1 MLSADQIRSI
11 AQERSEHQKGTG
23 KKVVD
28 VREEMER
35 LEDRGEV
42 VIHRIRA
49 ENEPVEVQTL
59 FGWTK
64 RIPTNRLWHHKSCGQ
79 CGNIPGYPSALL
91 WIMNQTGKSYLNE
104 PHQTSCTAW
113 NYHGTAT
120 SNPTALAAVAARN
133 FHRAYET
140 DHFPLI
146 HCGTSFGDYKE
157 MRKLLVEN
165 AEIRTKVRAVL
176 RKMGRDLVL
185 PEEIVHYSE
194 WVHAMRP
201 EIVARRTCDVS
212 TVTATVHEPCHYYKM
227 IPEDAVYD
235 DRILGGQRPAV
246 PTGVLLALG
255 ATVADYSTWY
265 DCCGFG
271 FRHILSEREF
281 SRSFANLRKIRPMID
296 EAHSDVAITS
306 DTGCVTTLDKS
317 QWIARAHGDAIQL
330 PVLADVQFAALA
342 MGAHPYKIVQI
353 HWHAASA
360 EALLRKMGI
369 DGPKAKEEFRQYVEE
384 LKNGAT
390 PETLYRPR
398 DEIEKYFAINKGQV
412 LPEELGT
419 GPAKARSAGEAATE
433 DVGRLLK

>member
-1 MLSADQIRSI
+1 MLNATQIRQVI
-11 AQERSEHQKGTG
+11 EERTERRHGTG

-28 VREEMER
+28 VREEMDR
-35 LEDRGEV
+35 LEDQGELIV
-42 VIHRIRA
+42 HRIRP
-49 ENEPVEVQTL
+49 ENRPVEMKTL

-79 CGNIPGYPSALL
+79 CGNIPGYPSSLL
-91 WIMNQTGKSYLNE
+91 WVMNETGRSYLNE

-120 SNPTALAAVAARN
+120 SNPVALAAVAARN

-165 AEIRTKVRAVL
+165 AEIRHKVRDVL
-176 RKMGRDLVL
+176 RSMDRDLVL

-194 WVHAMRP
+194 WVQAMAP
-201 EIVARRTCDVS
+201 EIVARQKIAASGV
-212 TVTATVHEPCHYYKM
+212 VATVHEPCHYYKM
-227 IPEDAVYD
+227 VPEDAIYD
-235 DRILGGQRPAV
+235 DAVYQGQRPAV
-246 PTGVLLALG
+246 PTGILLALG

-281 SRSFANLRKIRPMID
+281 SRSFANLRKIRPMVE

-317 QWIARAHGDAIQL
+317 QWIGKAHGQPYLL
-330 PVLADVQFAALA
+330 PVLSDIQFVALT
-342 MGAHPYKIVQI
+342 MGAHPYKIAQL
-353 HWHAASA
+353 HWHAAPVDR
-360 EALLRKMGI
+360 LLDRLGI
-369 DGPKAKEEFRQYVEE
+369 DWRTAKTEFLDYLRQLKSGGAPE
-384 LKNGAT
+384 LLH
-390 PETLYRPR
+390 PPR
-398 DEIEKYFAINKGQV
+398 EDIERFFAINKGQV
-412 LPEELGT
+412 LPDETRATPPLS
-419 GPAKARSAGEAATE
+419 PVPIPSAGRG
-433 DVGRLLK
+433 GR

>member
-1 MLSADQIRSI
+1 MLSASEIRKVVE
-11 AQERSEHQKGTG
+11 ERTLHQKGTG

-28 VREEMER
+28 VREEMLR
-35 LEDRGEV
+35 LEEKGEI
-42 VIHRIRA
+42 VIHRIRP
-49 ENEPVEVQTL
+49 ENRPVEANTL

-64 RIPTNRLWHHKSCGQ
+64 KIPTDRLWHHKSCGQ
-79 CGNIPGYPSALL
+79 CGNIPGYPSSLL
-91 WIMNQTGKSYLNE
+91 WLMNETGRTYLNE

-120 SNPTALAAVAARN
+120 SNPVALAAVAARN

-146 HCGTSFGDYKE
+146 HCGTSYGDYKE

-165 AEIRTKVRAVL
+165 ATVRTKVREVL
-176 RKMGRDLVL
+176 RKVDRELVL

-194 WVHAMRP
+194 WLHAMTP
-201 EIVARRTCDVS
+201 EVVARRKHAVDGV
-212 TVTATVHEPCHYYKM
+212 VATVHEPCHYYKM
-227 IPEDAVYD
+227 VPEDAIYDERVYA
-235 DRILGGQRPAV
+235 GQRPAV
-246 PTGVLLALG
+246 PSSILQSLG

-281 SRSFANLRKIRPMID
+281 SRSFANLRKIRPMVE
-296 EAHSDVAITS
+296 EAHADVAITS

-317 QWIARAHGDAIQL
+317 QWIGKAHGLAYML

-342 MGAHPYKIVQI
+342 LGAHPYKVVQV

-360 EALLRKMGI
+360 ETLMTKMGI
-369 DGPKAKEEFRQYVEE
+369 DWAAAKKEFREYLQA
-384 LKNGAT
+384 LKNGAA
-390 PETLYRPR
+390 PELLHPAHP
-398 DEIEKYFAINKGQV
+398 EIESYFAVNKGQV
-412 LPEELGT
+412 LPDDVPNAPAPGAGADGGG
-419 GPAKARSAGEAATE
+419 GP
-433 DVGRLLK
+433 GR

>member
-1 MLSADQIRSI
+1 MLSANEIRQVV
-11 AQERSEHQKGTG
+11 QERALHQKGTG

-35 LEDRGEV
+35 LEDRGEILV
-42 VIHRIRA
+42 HHIRE
-49 ENEPVEVQTL
+49 ENRPVNALTL

-64 RIPTNRLWHHKSCGQ
+64 RIPTDRLWHHKSCGQ
-79 CGNIPGYPSALL
+79 CGNIPGYPSSLL
-91 WIMNQTGKSYLNE
+91 WLMNETGRTYLNE

-120 SNPTALAAVAARN
+120 SNPVALAAVAARN

-146 HCGTSFGDYKE
+146 HCGTSYGDYKE

-165 AEIRTKVRAVL
+165 AAVREKVRSVL

-194 WVHAMRP
+194 WVHAMTP
-201 EIVARRTCDVS
+201 EILARKQHDVHGI
-212 TVTATVHEPCHYYKM
+212 VATVHEPCHYYKM
-227 IPEDAVYD
+227 VPEDAIYD
-235 DRILGGQRPAV
+235 DRVYAGQRPAV
-246 PTGVLLALG
+246 PSGILMALG

-281 SRSFANLRKIRPMID
+281 SRSFANLRKIRPMVE
-296 EAHSDVAITS
+296 EAHADVAITS

-317 QWIARAHGDAIQL
+317 QWIGKAHGLPYML
-330 PVLADVQFAALA
+330 PVLSDVQFAALA
-342 MGAHPYKIVQI
+342 LGAHPYKIAQV
-353 HWHAASA
+353 HWHSASA
-360 EALLRKMGI
+360 EGLMTKMGI
-369 DGPKAKEEFRQYVEE
+369 DWKSAKVEFQEYLRALKEGAQPE
-384 LKNGAT
+384 LLHPAHGA
-390 PETLYRPR
+390 
-398 DEIEKYFAINKGQV
+398 IEQFFAINKGQV
-412 LPEELGT
+412 LPDEARGAPPDPTVPGEE
-419 GPAKARSAGEAATE
+419 
-433 DVGRLLK
+433 GRRPG

>member
-1 MLSADQIRSI
+1 MLSASEIRKVVE
-11 AQERSEHQKGTG
+11 ERTQRQKGTG

-28 VREEMER
+28 VREEMEH
-35 LEDRGEV
+35 LEAKGEII
-42 VIHRIRA
+42 IHRIRP
-49 ENEPVEVQTL
+49 ENRPVSASTL

-64 RIPTNRLWHHKSCGQ
+64 RIPTDRLWHHKSCGQ
-79 CGNIPGYPSALL
+79 CGNIPGYPASLL
-91 WIMNQTGKSYLNE
+91 WLMNETGRSYLNE

-120 SNPTALAAVAARN
+120 SNPVALAAVAARN

-146 HCGTSFGDYKE
+146 HCGTSYGDYKE

-165 AEIRTKVRAVL
+165 ATVRTKVRDVL
-176 RKMGRDLVL
+176 RGMGRELVL

-194 WVHAMRP
+194 WVHAMTP
-201 EIVARRTCDVS
+201 ELLASQKHSVRGIV
-212 TVTATVHEPCHYYKM
+212 ATVHEPCHYYKM
-227 IPEDAVYD
+227 VPEDAVYD
-235 DRILGGQRPAV
+235 EKVYAGQRPAV
-246 PTGVLLALG
+246 PSGILMSLG

-281 SRSFANLRKIRPMID
+281 SRSFANLRKIRPMVD

-317 QWIARAHGDAIQL
+317 QWIGKAHGQPYML

-342 MGAHPYKIVQI
+342 LGAHPYKIAQV

-360 EALLRKMGI
+360 ETLMTKMGI
-369 DGPKAKEEFRQYVEE
+369 DWTTAKAEFREYLKA
-384 LKNGAT
+384 LKNGQA
-390 PETLYRPR
+390 PELLHPAHP
-398 DEIEKYFAINKGQV
+398 EIETYFAVNKGQV
-412 LPEELGT
+412 LPEEA
-419 GPAKARSAGEAATE
+419 PATAPAEVVANGGGGHPR
-433 DVGRLLK
+433 

>member
-1 MLSADQIRSI
+1 MLSASEIRKVVE
-11 AQERSEHQKGTG
+11 ERTHHQKGTG

-35 LEDRGEV
+35 LEERGELI
-42 VIHRIRA
+42 IHRIRA
-49 ENEPVEVQTL
+49 ANRPVSASTL

-64 RIPTNRLWHHKSCGQ
+64 RIPTDRLWHHKSCGQ
-79 CGNIPGYPSALL
+79 CGNIPGYPSSLL
-91 WIMNQTGKSYLNE
+91 WLMNETGRSYLNE

-120 SNPTALAAVAARN
+120 SNPVALAAVAARN

-146 HCGTSFGDYKE
+146 HCGTSYGDYKE

-165 AEIRTKVRAVL
+165 ATVREKVRSVL

-194 WVHAMRP
+194 WVHAMTP
-201 EIVARRTCDVS
+201 EIVARQKHDVRGIVS
-212 TVTATVHEPCHYYKM
+212 TVHEPCHYYKM
-227 IPEDAVYD
+227 VPEDAIYDERVYA
-235 DRILGGQRPAV
+235 GQRPAV
-246 PTGVLLALG
+246 PTGILLALG
-255 ATVADYSTWY
+255 AKVADYSTWY

-281 SRSFANLRKIRPMID
+281 SRSFANLRKIRPMVE

-317 QWIARAHGDAIQL
+317 QWIGKAHGQAYLL
-330 PVLADVQFAALA
+330 PVLSEVQFAALA
-342 MGAHPYKIVQI
+342 LGAHPYKIVQV
-353 HWHAASA
+353 HWHSAST
-360 EALLRKMGI
+360 EGLMTKMGI
-369 DGPKAKEEFRQYVEE
+369 DWKTAKSEFQEYLRALQSGASPE
-384 LKNGAT
+384 LLHPAHG
-390 PETLYRPR
+390 
-398 DEIEKYFAINKGQV
+398 EIEDFFAINKGQV
-412 LPEELGT
+412 LPDEARADSP
-419 GPAKARSAGEAATE
+419 GPAVPGTE
-433 DVGRLLK
+433 GRRPD

>member
-1 MLSADQIRSI
+1 MLSASEIRKVME
-11 AQERSEHQKGTG
+11 ERTQHQKGTG

-28 VREEMER
+28 VREELER
-35 LEDRGEV
+35 LEEKGELL
-42 VIHRIRA
+42 IHRIRP
-49 ENEPVEVQTL
+49 ENRPVPMQTL

-64 RIPTNRLWHHKSCGQ
+64 RIPTDRLWHHKSCGQ

-91 WIMNQTGKSYLNE
+91 WIMNETGRTYLNE

-120 SNPTALAAVAARN
+120 SNPVALAAVAARN

-165 AEIRTKVRAVL
+165 ADVRHKVRAIL

-194 WVHAMRP
+194 WVQAMAP
-201 EIVARRTCDVS
+201 EIVARKKFDLGPV
-212 TVTATVHEPCHYYKM
+212 VATVHEPCHYYKM
-227 IPEDAVYD
+227 IPEDAIYD
-235 DRILGGQRPAV
+235 DRVYGGQRPAV
-246 PTGVLLALG
+246 PTGILLALG
-255 ATVADYSTWY
+255 ARVADYSTWY

-281 SRSFANLRKIRPMID
+281 SRSFANLRKIRPMVE
-296 EAHSDVAITS
+296 EAHADVAITS

-317 QWIARAHGDAIQL
+317 QWIGKAHGQAYML
-330 PVLADVQFAALA
+330 PVLADVQLAALA
-342 MGAHPYKIVQI
+342 MGAHPYKIVQV
-353 HWHAASA
+353 HWHAAPVDR
-360 EALLRKMGI
+360 LLEKMGI
-369 DGPKAKEEFRQYVEE
+369 DGAAAKAEFLEYLQALKSGRAPE
-384 LKNGAT
+384 LLHT
-390 PETLYRPR
+390 PHE
-398 DEIEKYFAINKGQV
+398 EIEQYFAINKGQV
-412 LPEELGT
+412 LPEEGT
-419 GPAKARSAGEAATE
+419 GASPPTTEPPAG
-433 DVGRLLK
+433 VGRALP

>member
-1 MLSADQIRSI
+1 MLSASEIRKVVE
-11 AQERSEHQKGTG
+11 ERTLHQKGTG

-35 LEDRGEV
+35 LEDRGEILV
-42 VIHRIRA
+42 HHIRP
-49 ENEPVEVQTL
+49 ENRPVATTTL

-64 RIPTNRLWHHKSCGQ
+64 QIPTDRLWHHKSCGQ
-79 CGNIPGYPSALL
+79 CGNIPGYPSSLL
-91 WIMNQTGKSYLNE
+91 WLMNETGRTYLNE

-120 SNPTALAAVAARN
+120 SNPVALAAVAARN

-146 HCGTSFGDYKE
+146 HCGTSYGDYKE

-165 AEIRTKVRAVL
+165 AAVREKVRAVL

-194 WVHAMRP
+194 WVHVMAP
-201 EIVARRTCDVS
+201 EILARQQHPVRGII
-212 TVTATVHEPCHYYKM
+212 ATVHEPCHYYKM
-227 IPEDAVYD
+227 VPEDAIYD
-235 DRILGGQRPAV
+235 DRVYAGQRPAV
-246 PTGVLLALG
+246 PSGILLELG

-281 SRSFANLRKIRPMID
+281 SRSFANLRKIRPMVE
-296 EAHSDVAITS
+296 EAHADVAITS

-317 QWIARAHGDAIQL
+317 QWIGKAHGAAYML
-330 PVLADVQFAALA
+330 PVLSDVQFVALA
-342 MGAHPYKIVQI
+342 LGAHPYKVAQV

-360 EALLRKMGI
+360 EGLMTKMGI
-369 DGPKAKEEFRQYVEE
+369 DWNRAKGEFQEYLRALKDGARPE
-384 LKNGAT
+384 LLHPAHG
-390 PETLYRPR
+390 
-398 DEIEKYFAINKGQV
+398 EIEQFFAINKGQV
-412 LPEELGT
+412 LPDE
-419 GPAKARSAGEAATE
+419 ARASTLNPTPPRSE
-433 DVGRLLK
+433 GRGAD

>member
-1 MLSADQIRSI
+1 MLSASEIRKVVE
-11 AQERSEHQKGTG
+11 ERMLHQKGTG

-28 VREEMER
+28 VREEMLR
-35 LEDRGEV
+35 LEEKGEI
-42 VIHRIRA
+42 VIHRIRP
-49 ENEPVEVQTL
+49 ENRPVEANTL

-64 RIPTNRLWHHKSCGQ
+64 KIPTDRLWHHKSCGQ
-79 CGNIPGYPSALL
+79 CGNIPGYPSSLL
-91 WIMNQTGKSYLNE
+91 WLMNETGRSYLNE

-140 DHFPLI
+140 DYFPLI

-165 AEIRTKVRAVL
+165 PEVRHKVREIL

-194 WVHAMRP
+194 WAHVMAP
-201 EIVARRTCDVS
+201 ELVARQKIALS
-212 TVTATVHEPCHYYKM
+212 GVTTTVHEPCHYYKK

-235 DRILGGQRPAV
+235 DRVLGGQRPAV
-246 PTGVLLALG
+246 PSGLLLALG
-255 ATVADYSTWY
+255 AKVADYSTWY

-281 SRSFANLRKIRPMID
+281 SRSFANLRKIRPMVE

-317 QWIARAHGDAIQL
+317 QWIARAHGDAYML
-330 PVLADVQFAALA
+330 PVLSDVQFAALA
-342 MGAHPYKIVQI
+342 LGAHPYKIAQL
-353 HWHAASA
+353 HWHAAA
-360 EALLRKMGI
+360 ADRLLEKMGI
-369 DGPKAKEEFRQYVEE
+369 DGKTAKAEFAAYLKE
-384 LKNGAT
+384 LKAGKT
-390 PETLYRPR
+390 PETLYRPH
-398 DEIEKYFAINKGQV
+398 DEIEKYFAVNRGQV
-412 LPEELGT
+412 LPDDAGASPDAAPSGAT
-419 GPAKARSAGEAATE
+419 AR
-433 DVGRLLK
+433 VGRVLK

>member
-1 MLSADQIRSI
+1 MLNAHQIREI
-11 AQERSEHQKGTG
+11 VAERDARRRGTG

-35 LEDRGEV
+35 LEEKGELI
-42 VIHRIRA
+42 IHRIRP
-49 ENEPVEVQTL
+49 ENAPVNVETL

-64 RIPTNRLWHHKSCGQ
+64 RIPTSRLWHHKSCGQ

-91 WIMNQTGKSYLNE
+91 WMMNALGKSYLNE

-120 SNPTALAAVAARN
+120 SNPVALAAVAARN

-146 HCGTSFGDYKE
+146 HCGTSYGDYKE

-165 AEIRTKVRAVL
+165 AEVRHKVREIL

-201 EIVARRTCDVS
+201 EILARRTHDVS
-212 TVTATVHEPCHYYKM
+212 GVVATVHEPCHYYKM

-235 DRILGGQRPAV
+235 PEILGGQRPAV
-246 PTGVLLALG
+246 PTGILLALG
-255 ATVADYSTWY
+255 ARVADYSTWY

-281 SRSFANLRKIRPMID
+281 SRSFANLRKIRPMIE

-317 QWIARAHGDAIQL
+317 QWIARAHGEALAL

-342 MGAHPYKIVQI
+342 MGAHPYKIVQV
-353 HWHAASA
+353 HWHAAPVDR
-360 EALLRKMGI
+360 LLEKMGI
-369 DGPKAKEEFRQYVEE
+369 DGRAAKAEFVEYLAA
-384 LKNGAT
+384 LKRGAT
-390 PETLYRPR
+390 PETLYPPR
-398 DEIEKYFAINKGQV
+398 DEIEKYFAVNKGQV
-412 LPEELGT
+412 LPEE
-419 GPAKARSAGEAATE
+419 PASAASGALVAA
-433 DVGRLLK
+433 VGRALK

>member
-1 MLSADQIRSI
+1 MLSASEIRKVVE
-11 AQERSEHQKGTG
+11 ERNVHQKGTG

-28 VREEMER
+28 VREEMHR
-35 LEDRGEV
+35 LEDKGELIV
-42 VIHRIRA
+42 HRIRP
-49 ENEPVEVQTL
+49 ENRPVEAKTL

-64 RIPTNRLWHHKSCGQ
+64 RIPTDRLWHHKSCGQ
-79 CGNIPGYPSALL
+79 CGNIPGYPSSLL
-91 WIMNQTGKSYLNE
+91 WLMNETGRTYLNE

-146 HCGTSFGDYKE
+146 HCGTSYGDYKE

-165 AEIRTKVRAVL
+165 AAVRTKVREVL

-194 WVHAMRP
+194 WVHAMTP
-201 EIVARRTCDVS
+201 EIVARQSRS
-212 TVTATVHEPCHYYKM
+212 VTGIVATVHEPCHYYKM
-227 IPEDAVYD
+227 VPEDAVYD
-235 DRILGGQRPAV
+235 DRVYAGQRPAV
-246 PTGVLLALG
+246 PSGILMSLG

-281 SRSFANLRKIRPMID
+281 SRSFANLRKIRPMVE
-296 EAHSDVAITS
+296 EAHADVAITS

-317 QWIARAHGDAIQL
+317 QWIGKAHGLSYLL
-330 PVLADVQFAALA
+330 PVLSDVQFAALA
-342 MGAHPYKIVQI
+342 LGAHPYKIAQV
-353 HWHAASA
+353 HWHSASA
-360 EALLRKMGI
+360 EGLLEKMGI
-369 DGPKAKEEFRQYVEE
+369 DWKSAKAEFQEYLRALQSGAAPE
-384 LKNGAT
+384 LLHPAHG
-390 PETLYRPR
+390 
-398 DEIEKYFAINKGQV
+398 EIETFFAVNKGQV
-412 LPEELGT
+412 LPDEAPGAPVAGA
-419 GPAKARSAGEAATE
+419 GP
-433 DVGRLLK
+433 DVRRGPRE

>member
-1 MLSADQIRSI
+1 MLSASEIRKVVE
-11 AQERSEHQKGTG
+11 ERTHHQKGTG

-35 LEDRGEV
+35 LEERGELI
-42 VIHRIRA
+42 IHRIRA
-49 ENEPVEVQTL
+49 ANRPVSASTL

-64 RIPTNRLWHHKSCGQ
+64 RIPTDRLWHHKSCGQ
-79 CGNIPGYPSALL
+79 CGNIPGYPSSLL
-91 WIMNQTGKSYLNE
+91 WLMNETGRSYLNE

-120 SNPTALAAVAARN
+120 SNPVALAAVAARN

-146 HCGTSFGDYKE
+146 HCGTSYGDYKE

-165 AEIRTKVRAVL
+165 ATVREKVRSVL

-194 WVHAMRP
+194 WVHAMTP
-201 EIVARRTCDVS
+201 EIVARQKHDVRGIVS
-212 TVTATVHEPCHYYKM
+212 TVHEPCHYYKM
-227 IPEDAVYD
+227 VPEDAIYD
-235 DRILGGQRPAV
+235 DRVYAGQRPAV
-246 PTGVLLALG
+246 PTGILLALG
-255 ATVADYSTWY
+255 AKVADYSTWY

-281 SRSFANLRKIRPMID
+281 SRSFANLRKIRPMVE

-317 QWIARAHGDAIQL
+317 QWIGKAHGQAYLL
-330 PVLADVQFAALA
+330 PVLSEVQFAALA
-342 MGAHPYKIVQI
+342 LGAHPYKIAQV
-353 HWHAASA
+353 HWHSAST
-360 EALLRKMGI
+360 EGLMTKMGI
-369 DGPKAKEEFRQYVEE
+369 DWKTAKSEFQEYLRALQSGASPE
-384 LKNGAT
+384 LLHPAHG
-390 PETLYRPR
+390 
-398 DEIEKYFAINKGQV
+398 EIEDFFAINKGQV
-412 LPEELGT
+412 LPDEARADSP
-419 GPAKARSAGEAATE
+419 GPAVPGTE
-433 DVGRLLK
+433 GRRPD

>member
-1 MLSADQIRSI
+1 MLSAEQIR
-11 AQERSEHQKGTG
+11 QVVKERESHRKGTG
-23 KKVVD
+23 KKVLD

-35 LEDRGEV
+35 LEEQGEIL
-42 VIHRIRA
+42 IHRIRT
-49 ENEPVEVQTL
+49 ENHPVEVETL
-59 FGWTK
+59 FGWKK
-64 RIPTNRLWHHKSCGQ
+64 RIPTDRLWHHKSCGQ
-79 CGNIPGYPSALL
+79 CGNIPGYPSSLIWL
-91 WIMNQTGKSYLNE
+91 MNETGRSYLNE

-140 DHFPLI
+140 GYFPLI

-165 AEIRTKVRAVL
+165 TEIRHKVREIL

-194 WVHAMRP
+194 WAHVMAP
-201 EIVARRTCDVS
+201 EIVERRRFDVS
-212 TVTATVHEPCHYYKM
+212 TVTTTVHEPCHYYKM

-235 DRILGGQRPAV
+235 DRVYGGQRPAV
-246 PTGVLLALG
+246 PSGILLALG
-255 ATVADYSTWY
+255 ARVADYSTWY

-281 SRSFANLRKIRPMID
+281 SRSFANLRKIRPMVE

-317 QWIARAHGDAIQL
+317 QWIARAHGESYML
-330 PVLADVQFAALA
+330 PVLSDVQFAALA
-342 MGAHPYKIVQI
+342 LGAHPYKIAQV
-353 HWHAASA
+353 HWHAAGT
-360 EALLRKMGI
+360 ERLLEKMGI
-369 DGPKAKEEFRQYVEE
+369 DWKSAKADFAEYLRA
-384 LKNGAT
+384 LKAGAV
-390 PETLYRPR
+390 PETLYRPH
-398 DEIEKYFAINKGQV
+398 DEIEKYFAVNKGQI
-412 LPEELGT
+412 LPEERGV
-419 GPAKARSAGEAATE
+419 AARRTTESAEEAVE
-433 DVGRLLK
+433 RILQ

>member
-1 MLSADQIRSI
+1 MLSASEIRKVVE
-11 AQERSEHQKGTG
+11 ERTLHQKGTG

-35 LEDRGEV
+35 LEERGELIV
-42 VIHRIRA
+42 HRIRA
-49 ENEPVEVQTL
+49 ENRPVTASTL

-64 RIPTNRLWHHKSCGQ
+64 RIPTDRLWHHKSCGQ
-79 CGNIPGYPSALL
+79 CGNIPGYPSSLL
-91 WIMNQTGKSYLNE
+91 WLMNETGRSYLNE

-120 SNPTALAAVAARN
+120 SNPVALAAVAARN

-146 HCGTSFGDYKE
+146 HCGTSYGDYKE

-165 AEIRTKVRAVL
+165 ATVREKVRSVL

-194 WVHAMRP
+194 WVHAMTP
-201 EIVARRTCDVS
+201 EIVARQKHDVRGIIS
-212 TVTATVHEPCHYYKM
+212 TVHEPCHYYKM
-227 IPEDAVYD
+227 VPEDAIYD
-235 DRILGGQRPAV
+235 DRVYAGQRPAV
-246 PTGVLLALG
+246 PTGILLALG
-255 ATVADYSTWY
+255 AKVADYSTWY

-281 SRSFANLRKIRPMID
+281 SRSFANLRKIRPMVE

-317 QWIARAHGDAIQL
+317 QWIGKAHGQAYLL
-330 PVLADVQFAALA
+330 PVLSEVQFAALA
-342 MGAHPYKIVQI
+342 LGAHPYKIAQV
-353 HWHAASA
+353 HWHSAST
-360 EALLRKMGI
+360 EGLMTKMGI
-369 DGPKAKEEFRQYVEE
+369 DWKTAKSEFQEYLRALQSGASPE
-384 LKNGAT
+384 LLHPAHG
-390 PETLYRPR
+390 
-398 DEIEKYFAINKGQV
+398 EIEDFFAINKGQV
-412 LPEELGT
+412 LPDEARADSP
-419 GPAKARSAGEAATE
+419 GPAVPGTE
-433 DVGRLLK
+433 GRRPD

>member
-1 MLSADQIRSI
+1 MLSATQIRDVVR
-11 AQERSEHQKGTG
+11 QREEHRRGTG

-35 LEDRGEV
+35 LEEAGEII
-42 VIHRIRA
+42 IHRIRE
-49 ENEPVEVQTL
+49 ENRPVEVQTL

-64 RIPTNRLWHHKSCGQ
+64 RVPTDHLWHHKSCGQ
-79 CGNIPGYPSALL
+79 CGNIPGYPSSLL
-91 WIMNQTGKSYLNE
+91 WLMNETGRSYLNE

-140 DHFPLI
+140 GYFPLI

-165 AEIRTKVRAVL
+165 ADVRHKVREIL
-176 RKMGRDLVL
+176 RKMDRDLVL

-194 WVHAMRP
+194 WAHVMAP
-201 EIVARRTCDVS
+201 EIVARKKFDLTGVI
-212 TVTATVHEPCHYYKM
+212 TTVHEPCHYYKM

-235 DRILGGQRPAV
+235 DQVYGGQRPAV
-246 PTGVLLALG
+246 PSGILLALG

-281 SRSFANLRKIRPMID
+281 SRSFANLRKIRPMVE

-317 QWIARAHGDAIQL
+317 QWIARAHGQAYML
-330 PVLADVQFAALA
+330 PVLSDVQFAALA
-342 MGAHPYKIVQI
+342 LGAHPYKIAQV
-353 HWHAASA
+353 HWHAAGT
-360 EALLRKMGI
+360 ERLLEKMGV
-369 DGPKAKEEFRQYVEE
+369 DWRAAKSEFAEYLKGLKA
-384 LKNGAT
+384 GAT
-390 PETLYRPR
+390 PETLYPPR
-398 DEIEKYFAINKGQV
+398 DEIEKYFAVNKGQV
-412 LPEELGT
+412 APEEKVAGRR
-419 GPAKARSAGEAATE
+419 PAEAATATVE
-433 DVGRLLK
+433 RILK